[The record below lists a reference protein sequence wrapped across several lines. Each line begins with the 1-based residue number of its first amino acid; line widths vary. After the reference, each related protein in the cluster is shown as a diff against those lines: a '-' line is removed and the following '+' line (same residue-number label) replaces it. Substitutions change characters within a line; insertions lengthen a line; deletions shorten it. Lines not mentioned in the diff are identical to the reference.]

1 MKNEGFKERRHH
13 GDVPKRKE
21 HHMHGRGG
29 AKTFRRGR
37 AIAFLETL
45 NLKRTTLKQQLE
57 TPELQ
62 TINPILVGELKA
74 IEMVINEFVQLFELH
89 EFEDMDTDEKE
100 EISKVAT
107 AESPEDNEK
116 DISLSNEETLNKD
129 EKENK

>member
-13 GDVPKRKE
+13 GEGHKRKD

-89 EFEDMDTDEKE
+89 EFEDMDTEKE

-116 DISLSNEETLNKD
+116 DISLSNAETLNKD
-129 EKENK
+129 EKESK